1 MLLLITPNRQVVV
14 NRHRPVGWK
23 TEWLKSEDMSAA
35 ASPGDQL
42 RRAVRLRF
50 FNNKEVL
57 AERSLLF
64 YKPEDDDKTG
74 GTISGNK
81 MMAYV
86 LLKIMKK
93 CFNDDITS
101 FKVDR

>member
-1 MLLLITPNRQVVV
+1 M
-14 NRHRPVGWK
+14 GWK

-50 FNNKEVL
+50 FNIKEVL

-64 YKPEDDDKTG
+64 YKPEEDKTG
-74 GTISGNK
+74 GTLSANK
-81 MMAYV
+81 KMVYV

-93 CFNDDITS
+93 CFNADLIQG
-101 FKVDR
+101 R

>member
-1 MLLLITPNRQVVV
+1 MRRRERAYLEKN
-14 NRHRPVGWK
+14 RPVGWK

-50 FNNKEVL
+50 FNNQEVL

-64 YKPEDDDKTG
+64 YKPEDEDKTG
-74 GTISGNK
+74 GTLSGNK
-81 MMAYV
+81 KKVYV

-93 CFNDDITS
+93 CFNADITS